1 MRNYAYF
8 GLVTVV
14 AAALFLLLS
23 CSGSSSAKPATVQVS
38 LSDPATCAAPQGPF
52 SHIYV
57 TVTDILIHQSATA
70 PDNDP
75 GWVDLTPNLKNNPVQ
90 VDLLAGSN
98 QCFLAQLGSSG
109 IQPGTCQQIRILL
122 AGGSV
127 TVNNNKCSSGVNCVM
142 LTSDPSATAGV
153 TALVGIADRHQDSF
167 RPDRRW

>member
-90 VDLLAGSN
+90 STYWPAPTNAFSLN
-98 QCFLAQLGSSG
+98 
-109 IQPGTCQQIRILL
+109 
-122 AGGSV
+122 
-127 TVNNNKCSSGVNCVM
+127 
-142 LTSDPSATAGV
+142 SAPAEFSPAPV
-153 TALVGIADRHQDSF
+153 SRFEFFWPAAV
-167 RPDRRW
+167 